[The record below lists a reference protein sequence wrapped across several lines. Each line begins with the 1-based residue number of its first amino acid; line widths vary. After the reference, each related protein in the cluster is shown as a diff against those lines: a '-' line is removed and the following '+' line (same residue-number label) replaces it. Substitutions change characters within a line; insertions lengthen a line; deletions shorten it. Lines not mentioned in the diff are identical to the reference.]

1 MLGKG
6 AQGHLEWRLASE
18 RPELLRFCAAGTQT
32 APSRHNKS
40 RNTRH
45 PVIPCN
51 PAPDLARCS
60 AARTLDLF
68 ALQHLRDLTKWLNCE
83 QYTLSPKS

>member
-6 AQGHLEWRLASE
+6 AQGHPERRLASE

-32 APSRHNKS
+32 APSCHNKS

-45 PVIPCN
+45 PVIPC
-51 PAPDLARCS
+51 DR
-60 AARTLDLF
+60 
-68 ALQHLRDLTKWLNCE
+68 
-83 QYTLSPKS
+83 SPI